1 MEDDAFH
8 HEADEMICI
17 HLEIWRAIKQKV
29 TSPRLATHSIGAY

>member
-8 HEADEMICI
+8 HGADEMICI

-29 TSPRLATHSIGAY
+29 LCPGLVTHTIGGY

>member
-1 MEDDAFH
+1 MEVDAFH

-29 TSPRLATHSIGAY
+29 PSPRLAPP